1 MQTTGILLLTF
12 RELWARKVTLGL
24 FLVSTLA
31 WLMLMFALNLDVVEG
46 TLAGIRIFGQE
57 TTPTEATRDPAT
69 GEVIRST
76 VTLEGFVIGIQTFV
90 GGAAYLL
97 GTLLGLF
104 ATAPLITGLLERG
117 RIDLLLSKPLG
128 RTRIFTGHLLG
139 VWLTAAVLAAYLIGA
154 VWLVMSLKS
163 GVWNVS
169 FLRAVPIIVV
179 MFGVMYGVVV
189 FLGVMTQS
197 TALSLITAYG
207 LIFVSAIFTARDTLV
222 TQINP
227 PWRQVFEAS
236 YHVLPNFIEVTG
248 IVAKLAGSEP
258 VASWYP
264 LWSSMLFGAVLYL
277 GAALWF
283 HHRDF

>member
-12 RELWARKVTLGL
+12 RELWARKITLGL

-57 TTPTEATRDPAT
+57 ATPTEATRDPET

-76 VTLEGFVIGIQTFV
+76 ITLEGFVIGVQTFV
-90 GGAAYLL
+90 GGAAYIL

-117 RIDLLLSKPLG
+117 RIDLLLSKPTS
-128 RTRIFTGHLLG
+128 RTRLLTGHLLG
-139 VWLTAAVLAAYLIGA
+139 VWLTATVLAAYLIGA

-169 FLRAVPIIVV
+169 FLRAIPIIVA
-179 MFGVMYGVVV
+179 MFAVMYGVIV
-189 FLGVMTQS
+189 FLGVTTQS
-197 TALSLITAYG
+197 AALSLITAYG
-207 LIFVSAIFTARDTLV
+207 LIFVSAIFTGRDELLP
-222 TQINP
+222 QINP
-227 PWRQVFEAS
+227 PWREVFEAA
-236 YHVLPNFIEVTG
+236 YHVFPNFIEVTG

-258 VASWYP
+258 VTSWYP

-277 GAALWF
+277 GAAVWF
-283 HHRDF
+283 NRRDF